1 MRRMEKSVEKS
12 EEMTA
17 AIDGLIGG
25 PNGRVGGEIGGV
37 IRRRSW
43 AVQKIEAS
51 VEKSKDLMD
60 RAVGEVEEMKVG
72 VDGDVKTIDKKRNY

>member
-1 MRRMEKSVEKS
+1 MGRMEKSVEKS

-25 PNGRVGGEIGGV
+25 ANGRVGVEIGGV

-43 AVQKIEAS
+43 FKRLRIWWRSRKI
-51 VEKSKDLMD
+51 
-60 RAVGEVEEMKVG
+60 
-72 VDGDVKTIDKKRNY
+72 